1 MGRKRP
7 RLLVVN
13 DDGINGAGLR
23 PLIDALS
30 TIGEVTTLVPD
41 QERSAQ
47 SHTLTLHKPMR
58 LTKVR
63 NRLYKLNGTPA
74 DCARLG
80 ALRLMKGHVDLIVSG
95 INRGYNL
102 GQDTVYSGTVA
113 AAMEG
118 ILLKFPAFAISS
130 GYRKENIDFARAA
143 AFARRLSLQIL
154 SRGLPPG
161 TLLNINVPPKA
172 NPSAKLKGP
181 RITFLGERVYDN
193 RITVR
198 RDPLGAEYIWL
209 VGRSIRSIARTGTDV
224 AATKAGRISITPLQA
239 DNTNRPFMS
248 RLRTWDL

>member
-1 MGRKRP
+1 MGRGRP

-13 DDGINGAGLR
+13 DDGIHGAGLR

-80 ALRLMKGHVDLIVSG
+80 ALRLMKGKVDLIASG

-118 ILLKFPAFAISS
+118 TLLKFPSFAISS
-130 GYRKENIDFARAA
+130 GYRKEEIDFARAA

-161 TLLNINVPPKA
+161 TLLNINVPPKG
-172 NPSAKLKGP
+172 NPKSKKPKL
-181 RITFLGERVYDN
+181 TFLGERVYDN

-209 VGRSIRSIARTGTDV
+209 VGKTIRSIARTGTDV
-224 AATKAGRISITPLQA
+224 AATKAGHISITPLQS

>member
-1 MGRKRP
+1 M
-7 RLLVVN
+7 VVN
-13 DDGINGAGLR
+13 DDGIHGEGLR
-23 PLIDALS
+23 PLIDLLS

-58 LTKVR
+58 LTKIR
-63 NRLYKLNGTPA
+63 SRLYKLNGTPA

-118 ILLKFPAFAISS
+118 TLLKFPSFAISS
-130 GYRKENIDFARAA
+130 GYRREKIDYARAA
-143 AFARRLSLQIL
+143 VFARSLGLQIL
-154 SRGLPPG
+154 QRGLPRG
-161 TLLNINVPPKA
+161 TLLNVNVPPKK
-172 NPSAKLKGP
+172 NPRSTGPKL
-181 RITFLGERVYDN
+181 TFLGERVYDN

-198 RDPLGAEYIWL
+198 RDPLGGEYIWL
-209 VGRSIRSIARTGTDV
+209 VGKSIRSIPRAGTDV
-224 AATKAGRISITPLQA
+224 SATKAGHISITPLQS